1 MLISLYLFYQLNPQ
15 ISILSPQPM
24 PFQSCQ
30 LNPTVLQPWKCS
42 HFAQK
47 QKIRELRVRP
57 KLSEIPLFQGFFTYY
72 FSTLDIN
79 ATNSTWN
86 EPIGLMSLVVFLTL
100 RSREYVNGF
109 LLIFENFY
117 VHGNISNSKDILP
130 KQFVSFCFLCY

>member
-79 ATNSTWN
+79 ATNSTCTLWLN
-86 EPIGLMSLVVFLTL
+86 WSTGLTL
-100 RSREYVNGF
+100 LTVYWLSHRYFKSLARVAE
-109 LLIFENFY
+109 
-117 VHGNISNSKDILP
+117 SQDT
-130 KQFVSFCFLCY
+130 

>member
-47 QKIRELRVRP
+47 QKIREPRAIP
-57 KLSEIPLFQGFFTYY
+57 QFSEIPLFQAIFNLYLSF
-72 FSTLDIN
+72 LDIN
-79 ATNSTWN
+79 TTVSTWL
-86 EPIGLMSLVVFLTL
+86 ECSLLMSASMGTYQSFFIVYMVL
-100 RSREYVNGF
+100 
-109 LLIFENFY
+109 
-117 VHGNISNSKDILP
+117 GNISTVLTFMGTYQLYKL
-130 KQFVSFCFLCY
+130 

>member
-79 ATNSTWN
+79 ATNSTWL
-86 EPIGLMSLVVFLTL
+86 ERTVLMSFEPSVLGNKSTAFFH
-100 RSREYVNGF
+100 SRYWGTYRLES
-109 LLIFENFY
+109 FY
-117 VHGNISNSKDILP
+117 FKPLSIAS
-130 KQFVSFCFLCY
+130 

>member
-72 FSTLDIN
+72 FSTLDRVEQWGFHRPLIK
-79 ATNSTWN
+79 
-86 EPIGLMSLVVFLTL
+86 PYMRF
-100 RSREYVNGF
+100 SRIR
-109 LLIFENFY
+109 L
-117 VHGNISNSKDILP
+117 SDILLP
-130 KQFVSFCFLCY
+130 SAFSRKYLPVLPLRYCI

>member
-47 QKIRELRVRP
+47 QKIREPRAIP
-57 KLSEIPLFQGFFTYY
+57 QFSEIPLFQAIFNLYLSFLDRVEQWGCHRPLIKPYVR
-72 FSTLDIN
+72 FSRIRL
-79 ATNSTWN
+79 S
-86 EPIGLMSLVVFLTL
+86 
-100 RSREYVNGF
+100 
-109 LLIFENFY
+109 
-117 VHGNISNSKDILP
+117 DILLP
-130 KQFVSFCFLCY
+130 SAFSRKYLPVQPARSIL

>member
-47 QKIRELRVRP
+47 QKIREPRAIP
-57 KLSEIPLFQGFFTYY
+57 QFSEIPLFQAIFNLYLSFLDRVEQWGFHRPLIKPYMR
-72 FSTLDIN
+72 FSRIRL
-79 ATNSTWN
+79 S
-86 EPIGLMSLVVFLTL
+86 
-100 RSREYVNGF
+100 
-109 LLIFENFY
+109 
-117 VHGNISNSKDILP
+117 DILLP
-130 KQFVSFCFLCY
+130 SAFNRKYLPVLPVKSIP